1 MFQFTSGQGW
11 QIGRIFGIPIVI
23 HVSWLLVFAFV
34 TWTLA
39 TAYLPTALPGQSV
52 PRYWAMGGMAAL
64 LLFLSVLLHELG
76 HCWVALRYH
85 VPIGQITLFV
95 FGGVAHMKKEP
106 PTPKAE
112 FLIAIAGPI
121 VSFSLGAAC
130 LGFGIANDLSGLRP
144 DLHGLTVLGW
154 LLGTVNLQIGLF
166 NLIPG
171 FPLDGGRALR
181 AGLWAWSKDFHAATR
196 RSAVAGLAFGV
207 LLSCLGGSLMLG
219 AGLHLL
225 ETSLIT
231 TGMWVAMIGLFLF
244 ATAKGTRQQAVLR
257 ETLARVTVS
266 ELVTQSVISVPAALT
281 IESAVKGY
289 FLPHGFSG
297 FPVMEHDRLVGMVT
311 VQDLQRFPQTLWPWR
326 EVRDVMRP
334 WTAEM
339 EISAGATALHALEQ
353 MGMASLDR
361 VIVRQEGRIV
371 GVLTRSTVWRYLN
384 LRSQGRS
391 SAKVDPPQA
400 A

>member
-1 MFQFTSGQGW
+1 MFQFTRGQGW
-11 QIGRIFGIPIVI
+11 QIGRILGIPIVI

-39 TAYLPTALPGQSV
+39 TTYLPAALPGQSG

-121 VSFSLGAAC
+121 VSFGLGAAC
-130 LGFGIANDLSGLRP
+130 LGFGIANDLAGLRP
-144 DLHGLTVLGW
+144 GLHGLTVLGW

-181 AGLWAWSKDFHAATR
+181 AGLWAWSKDFYAATR

-207 LLSCLGGSLMLG
+207 LLSCLGGALMLG

-225 ETSLIT
+225 ETSLVT

-244 ATAKGTRQQAVLR
+244 ATAKGTRQQTAFR
-257 ETLARVTVS
+257 ETLARVKVQ
-266 ELVTQSVISVPAALT
+266 EMATQSVVSVPATLT
-281 IESAVKGY
+281 IESAVRGY

-297 FPVMEHDRLVGMVT
+297 FPVMEKDRLVGMVT
-311 VQDLQRFPQTLWPWR
+311 VQDLQRVPQSLWPWR
-326 EVRDVMRP
+326 EVREVTRP
-334 WTAEM
+334 WTSEM
-339 EISAGATALHALEQ
+339 EISPEASALHALEQ
-353 MGMASLDR
+353 MGIANLDR
-361 VIVRQEGRIV
+361 LVVTQEGRIV
-371 GVLTRSTVWRYLN
+371 GLLTRSAVWRYLN
-384 LRSQGRS
+384 LRSQDRS
-391 SAKVDPPQA
+391 KADPPQA